1 MTASMNPDFSCVDIS
16 SRFLVALVLEHAALL
31 IVYLLM
37 DNISDTPALVRVS
50 FQRKKELIRRAVCGQ
65 ATTAP
70 SLPSTPVS
78 QFGPSLRHRA
88 GTERM
93 VDHV

>member
-1 MTASMNPDFSCVDIS
+1 MNPDFSCVDIS

-65 ATTAP
+65 TTTAP
-70 SLPSTPVS
+70 SLPPTPVS
-78 QFGPSLRHRA
+78 QFGPSLRHRSGA
-88 GTERM
+88 ERAA
-93 VDHV
+93 DHV